1 MRNLEGYGNILN
13 EAHRKA
19 LMCIVGRFTMLASGT
34 HQGRHAYDLGCG
46 CGKTQAVVA
55 WCAELW
61 HQRQPYS
68 VLVCQTQVEHL
79 CELKRQL
86 IANGVPGDEVGLVHS
101 YGDKASLPP
110 TTGNGDK
117 RIVLATHQNV
127 RTGQNIDEVNI
138 YQGNPRDLVIW
149 DESLL
154 ASDHRSVEKMQVE
167 MGRGYLRP
175 MVDNGRAKADLQ
187 ETVAYLDE
195 AWKVFDAELAR
206 QHQGNGDSRPKQLT
220 LRSLTPEDQ
229 ARMIK
234 SVPGGGHLGAV
245 RELLAISQA
254 PLRVVTSNQGGGGL
268 IKYDVVVPRELRNVA
283 VLDASWAIRDL
294 ERLDKTIKDD
304 PNFNGDVKSYST
316 VTVHHL
322 IGASGRQAMTD
333 AFAGNRGDRKISK
346 EIARVVKD
354 IPEDQGVLLFTF
366 KPTERRQLDMAEK
379 LRGDLRAEGVDVDAK
394 LASGKPRFAWLTWGR
409 ETSTSEFQY
418 CRNVIFAGVLHRS
431 DVDLAGAIA
440 GQQDDLTVDIGHA
453 EIAKVKRSEIAH
465 SLLQAMNRGAC
476 RNTVNGVAEP
486 MQVWLIHHDVKVRD
500 LLSDA
505 LPGVVWKNWERRHL
519 QTRTHKMEDA
529 VKAITE
535 ALASLPG
542 SLTNISIR
550 RLKDA
555 AGALDVSP
563 RTWTKAL
570 QACLEGGSGWELQL
584 GAVSARNPPRRPSG
598 DGSAARQ
605 LVLPDEGRQ
614 AGDGNRR

>member
-1 MRNLEGYGNILN
+1 MNYAAALAGSTALTAPPGPLPLPLTLGSPAILHAHQRSSLVHTDNLVMDRFKALTKPAFERVVRNMEGYGNSLN
-13 EAHRKA
+13 EAHRRA

-79 CELKRQL
+79 CDLKRQL

-101 YGDKASLPP
+101 YGDKASLLP

-206 QHQGNGDSRPKQLT
+206 QHQGNGNSRPKQLT

-234 SVPGGGHLGAV
+234 SVPSGGHLGAV

-254 PLRVVTSNQGGGGL
+254 PLRVVTANQGGGGL

-316 VTVHHL
+316 VTGHHL

-409 ETSTSEFQY
+409 ETST
-418 CRNVIFAGVLHRS
+418 
-431 DVDLAGAIA
+431 
-440 GQQDDLTVDIGHA
+440 
-453 EIAKVKRSEIAH
+453 
-465 SLLQAMNRGAC
+465 
-476 RNTVNGVAEP
+476 
-486 MQVWLIHHDVKVRD
+486 
-500 LLSDA
+500 
-505 LPGVVWKNWERRHL
+505 
-519 QTRTHKMEDA
+519 
-529 VKAITE
+529 
-535 ALASLPG
+535 
-542 SLTNISIR
+542 
-550 RLKDA
+550 
-555 AGALDVSP
+555 
-563 RTWTKAL
+563 
-570 QACLEGGSGWELQL
+570 
-584 GAVSARNPPRRPSG
+584 
-598 DGSAARQ
+598 
-605 LVLPDEGRQ
+605 
-614 AGDGNRR
+614 